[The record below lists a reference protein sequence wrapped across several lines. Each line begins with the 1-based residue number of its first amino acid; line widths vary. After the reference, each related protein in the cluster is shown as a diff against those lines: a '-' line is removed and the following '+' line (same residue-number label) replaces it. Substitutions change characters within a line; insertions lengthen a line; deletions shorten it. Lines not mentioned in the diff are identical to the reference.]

1 MIFCLKIDKSEKSNF
16 FICQAL
22 KFEMNNQ
29 SKVFFYDSKAQD
41 LNFYLVK
48 RLGSQDF
55 VSQTF
60 GFVISSSVKS
70 SSSQLLLFKNENLK
84 FLYQSKAYILIYYQ
98 TKAQVLNYF
107 NNFISSFRSNAEFSH
122 QFMTQNL
129 NMFINLKSQVMTIFI
144 LKSSDSESGFQY
156 LSAQT
161 HKIVFHL

>member
-1 MIFCLKIDKSEKSNF
+1 
-16 FICQAL
+16 
-22 KFEMNNQ
+22 MNNQ

-144 LKSSDSESGFQY
+144 LKSSDSESGFQH